1 MNELAEA
8 AGAVGQSLIS
18 GPTLLG
24 FRSQVCHNRALPNRP
39 LCHFSVRVHIASFLG
54 CCKARPQKHAGP
66 AVRKMYMS
74 LMIVTIKGGG
84 SQKGV
89 GPRLL
94 PSVTARWELS
104 TLR

>member
-84 SQKGV
+84 SQKDV

-94 PSVTARWELS
+94 PSVTARRELS